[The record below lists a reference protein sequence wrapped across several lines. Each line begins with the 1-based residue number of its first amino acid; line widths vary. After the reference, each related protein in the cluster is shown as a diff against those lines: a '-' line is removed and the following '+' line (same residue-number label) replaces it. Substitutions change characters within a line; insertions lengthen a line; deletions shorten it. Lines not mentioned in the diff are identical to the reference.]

1 MSKRR
6 ALLLCLAVYL
16 AAALA
21 AILAV
26 LPLAGG
32 HPVLIA
38 FVADL
43 AATAAVFA
51 FSAAFNNSSL
61 YDPYWSV
68 APPLIALYW
77 LWISGYERAPGLRS
91 LIALI
96 LILVWSVRL
105 TLNWARQW
113 RGIEHEDWRY
123 VDLRRRCRSW
133 YWPVSFLGIHLF
145 PTLAVFLGCL
155 PLYAVMRSGTAAGR
169 NLNPLD
175 AAAFLVTLGAIVLE
189 AASDRQLHRFIQSG
203 GHGERILASG
213 LWGLCRHPNYLG
225 EISFWWGLY
234 LFALA
239 AAPGYWWTAVGAL
252 VVTGLF
258 LGISIP
264 MMDRHLLKRRPEYS
278 RYMQEVPALF
288 PPARFK
294 LGRQQDSHS

>member
-1 MSKRR
+1 MSRKR
-6 ALLLCLAVYL
+6 ALFLCLAAYL

-21 AILAV
+21 AVLVA
-26 LPLAGG
+26 LPLAGR

-38 FVADL
+38 FLADL
-43 AATAAVFA
+43 AATAVVFA

-77 LWISGYERAPGLRS
+77 LWISGYDRTPGLRS
-91 LIALI
+91 LIVLAL
-96 LILVWSVRL
+96 LLLWSVRL
-105 TLNWARQW
+105 TFNWVRQW
-113 RGIEHEDWRY
+113 RGIGHEDWRY
-123 VDLRRRCRSW
+123 VNLRRRCRSW

-155 PLYAVMRSGTAAGR
+155 PLFPVMRSGTAAGG

-175 AAAFLVTLGAIVLE
+175 AAAFLVTLGAIALE
-189 AASDRQLHRFIQSG
+189 AASDRQLHRFVQG
-203 GHGERILASG
+203 GRHGERILASG

-234 LFALA
+234 LFGLA
-239 AAPGYWWTAVGAL
+239 ASPGYWWTVIGAL
-252 VVTGLF
+252 AVTGLF

-264 MMDRHLLKRRPEYS
+264 MMDRHLLERRPEYA
-278 RYMQEVPALF
+278 RYMREVPSLL
-288 PPARFK
+288 PPARFQ
-294 LGRQQDSHS
+294 LRRQQDPHS